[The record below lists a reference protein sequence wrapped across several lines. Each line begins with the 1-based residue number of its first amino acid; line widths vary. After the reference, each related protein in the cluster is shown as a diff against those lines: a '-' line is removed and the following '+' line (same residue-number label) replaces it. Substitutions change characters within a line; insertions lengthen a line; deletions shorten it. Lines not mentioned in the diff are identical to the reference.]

1 MNMNLQ
7 RLAPQS
13 PDIHPATTAVMLRN
27 MIQRLKIR
35 KIEGADGKYRVFA
48 LVFSFPASGSMCMPI
63 KSRGLCSD
71 CRSMASILQLKRL
84 ELEILFMVFV
94 LCGICRLCSMLK
106 KSWEGEERKVAG
118 FVLRDQ
124 RYESRFR
131 EIITG
136 GERKKS
142 ARDCQRV
149 ELTRTSTFPSTVIV
163 IMIV

>member
-1 MNMNLQ
+1 VESLRKWSIDAAWREIWLKETNGEAMNMNLQ

-71 CRSMASILQLKRL
+71 CRSMASIL
-84 ELEILFMVFV
+84 
-94 LCGICRLCSMLK
+94 
-106 KSWEGEERKVAG
+106 
-118 FVLRDQ
+118 
-124 RYESRFR
+124 
-131 EIITG
+131 
-136 GERKKS
+136 
-142 ARDCQRV
+142 
-149 ELTRTSTFPSTVIV
+149 
-163 IMIV
+163 